1 LGSALLLRADV
12 TDPARLAL
20 TDHWAFE
27 VGARYLRARKSR
39 TVRVIGIVAISGVA
53 LGVASLLAVMSIA
66 AGFEEEFRDRVLGVN
81 AHVLVM
87 KYGGDFEEYPDV
99 IARAMEMPEVAG
111 AAPFLIHE
119 MMLANGDR
127 IGGVLVKGIDP
138 DLIGGVLDLPSQLV
152 EGSLEGM
159 RLPGARPPVRTD
171 GDDDGPTEREGE
183 DLDAYLRRVDAR
195 FRGEPEPVVEEEA
208 IEGEAPPPDD
218 DEIIVLPEVHVPT
231 PAEAAAALAAL
242 GMSGEGESA
251 PEDDPLFH
259 PHAGGPDETPI
270 DELPGIVV
278 GYALARRLD
287 VSMGDRVRVISPL
300 AGLDTSLFRA
310 APRTPRSREFRVI
323 GVFQAGFDEYDTHL
337 VFVDLYEAES
347 FFERGDSVDGVE
359 IRLHDLEL
367 APTVARRLDR
377 MLGGGPYS
385 TTDWEE
391 LNHNL
396 FEALAIQK
404 LMLSLVIASIVVVA
418 AFNVIATLIM
428 IVLERK
434 REIAILKAMGARD
447 GHILGVFVI
456 QGLAI
461 GVFGTLLGL
470 LVGGSACFWLESYRF
485 PLDPHVYLI
494 DHLPV
499 RTSAAEFGWT
509 VLIALVISIL
519 ATLVPSW
526 WAARLLPADGVRHE

>member
-1 LGSALLLRADV
+1 VPWPFDS
-12 TDPARLAL
+12 
-20 TDHWAFE
+20 WAFD
-27 VGARYLRARKSR
+27 VGSRYLRAKKSR
-39 TVRVIGIVAISGVA
+39 TVRVIGAVAVSGVA

-66 AGFEEEFRDRVLGVN
+66 SGFEAEFRDRVLGVN

-87 KYGGDFEEYPDV
+87 KYGGDFEEYADV
-99 IARAMEMPEVAG
+99 VARALEMPEVAG

-127 IGGVLVKGIDP
+127 IGGVLVKGVDP
-138 DLIGGVLDLPSQLV
+138 ERMAGVLDLPSQLV

-159 RLPGARPPVRTD
+159 RLPSARPPIRVE
-171 GDDDGPTEREGE
+171 DDEEDPSERVGE
-183 DLDAYLRRVDAR
+183 DLDLYLRGVDAR
-195 FRGEPEPVVEEEA
+195 YRGEPLPEE
-208 IEGEAPPPDD
+208 PPPEEPDIEPLPED
-218 DEIIVLPEVHVPT
+218 LPPEALPEVHVPT

-242 GMSGEGESA
+242 GLSGETDA
-251 PEDDPLFH
+251 LPENDPLFH
-259 PHAGGPDETPI
+259 DAAGPDGAGETPLA
-270 DELPGIVV
+270 ELPGIVV
-278 GYALARRLD
+278 GYALASRLN
-287 VSMGDRVRVISPL
+287 VALGDRVRVISPL
-300 AGLDTSLFRA
+300 AGLDTSFFRA

-323 GVFQAGFDEYDTHL
+323 GIFRAGFDEYDTHL
-337 VFVDLYEAES
+337 VFVDLYEAEA

-359 IRLHDLEL
+359 IRLHDLTQ
-367 APTVARRLDR
+367 APAVARRLDR

-396 FEALAIQK
+396 FEALEIQK
-404 LMLSLVIASIVVVA
+404 IMLSLVIASIVVVA

-434 REIAILKAMGARD
+434 REIAILKAMGAHD
-447 GHILGVFVI
+447 SHVLAVFVV

-461 GVFGTLLGL
+461 GFVGTFLGL
-470 LVGGSACFWLESYRF
+470 ILGGGACLWLESYHF

-499 RTSAAEFGWT
+499 RTSMVEFGTT
-509 VLIALVISIL
+509 VVTALLISII

>member
-1 LGSALLLRADV
+1 MPWPFDS
-12 TDPARLAL
+12 
-20 TDHWAFE
+20 WAFD
-27 VGARYLRARKSR
+27 VGSRYLRAKKSR
-39 TVRVIGIVAISGVA
+39 TVRVIGLVAVSGVA
-53 LGVASLLAVMSIA
+53 LGVAALLAVMSIA
-66 AGFEEEFRDRVLGVN
+66 SGFEAEFRDRVLGVN

-87 KYGGDFEEYPDV
+87 KYGGDFEEYSDV
-99 IARAMEMPEVAG
+99 VARAMDMPEVAG

-127 IGGVLVKGIDP
+127 IGGVLVKGVDP
-138 DLIGGVLDLPSQLV
+138 ERMASVLDLPSQLV
-152 EGSLEGM
+152 EGSLDGM
-159 RLPGARPPVRTD
+159 RLPNARPPERI
-171 GDDDGPTEREGE
+171 DDEEEPSVREGE
-183 DLDAYLRRVDAR
+183 DLDAYLRSIDAR
-195 FRGEPEPVVEEEA
+195 FRGEPEPVEELPATNEPASPIEEA
-208 IEGEAPPPDD
+208 PIEA
-218 DEIIVLPEVHVPT
+218 LPEVHVPT

-242 GMSGEGESA
+242 GSTGETSAA

-259 PHAGGPDETPI
+259 DADPTEVPVEA
-270 DELPGIVV
+270 LPGIVV
-278 GYALARRLD
+278 GYALARRLN
-287 VSMGDRVRVISPL
+287 VALGDRVRVISPL
-300 AGLDTSLFRA
+300 AGLDTSFFRA

-323 GVFQAGFDEYDTHL
+323 GIFRAGFDEYDTHL
-337 VFVDLYEAES
+337 VFVDLYEAEA

-359 IRLHDLEL
+359 IRLHDLTQ

-404 LMLSLVIASIVVVA
+404 IMLSLVIASIVVVA

-434 REIAILKAMGARD
+434 REIAILKAMGAHD
-447 GHILGVFVI
+447 AHVLAVFVV

-461 GVFGTLLGL
+461 GFVGTFLGL
-470 LVGGSACFWLESYRF
+470 ILGGGACLWLEAYHF

-499 RTSAAEFGWT
+499 RTSMAEFGTT
-509 VLIALVISIL
+509 VVTALLISIL

>member
-1 LGSALLLRADV
+1 M
-12 TDPARLAL
+12 TDPASVRFTSFWPL
-20 TDHWAFE
+20 
-27 VGARYLRARKSR
+27 VIGNRYLRAKKSR
-39 TVRVIGIVAISGVA
+39 TVRIIGVVAVSGVA
-53 LGVASLLAVMSIA
+53 LGVAALLAVMSIA
-66 AGFEEEFRDRVLGVN
+66 AGFEQEFRDRVVGVN

-87 KYGGDFEEYPDV
+87 KYGGDFEEYGDV
-99 IARAMEMPEVAG
+99 VARALDMPEVAG

-127 IGGVLVKGIDP
+127 IGGVLVKGVDP
-138 DLIGGVLDLPSQLV
+138 ERMAGVLDLPSQLV
-152 EGSLEGM
+152 EGSLEGL
-159 RLPGARPPVRTD
+159 RLPGARPP
-171 GDDDGPTEREGE
+171 EREGEDDEPLAPGEE
-183 DLDAYLRRVDAR
+183 DLDAYLRAVDAR
-195 FRGEPEPVVEEEA
+195 WRGEPEPEPEP
-208 IEGEAPPPDD
+208 APAPTPDVDD
-218 DEIIVLPEVHVPT
+218 DAPIVLPEVHVPT
-231 PAEAAAALAAL
+231 PEEAAAALAAL
-242 GMSGEGESA
+242 GLSGETEDA

-259 PHAGGPDETPI
+259 EGEIHEVPTES
-270 DELPGIVV
+270 LPGIVV
-278 GYALARRLD
+278 GYALADRLE
-287 VSMGDRVRVISPL
+287 VGVGDRVRIISPL
-300 AGLDTSLFRA
+300 AGLDTSFFRA

-323 GVFQAGFDEYDTHL
+323 GIFHAGFDEYDTHL
-337 VFVDLYEAES
+337 VFADLYEVEA

-359 IRLHDLEL
+359 IRLHDLDL

-377 MLGGGPYS
+377 ALGGGPYS

-404 LMLSLVIASIVVVA
+404 IMLSLVIASIVVVA

-447 GHILGVFVI
+447 WEVLCVFVV

-461 GVFGTLLGL
+461 GVVGTLLGL
-470 LVGGSACFWLESYRF
+470 VLGGGACLWLEAYRF

-499 RTSAAEFGWT
+499 RTSAVEFGAT
-509 VLIALVISIL
+509 VITALVISII

>member
-1 LGSALLLRADV
+1 ML
-12 TDPARLAL
+12 
-20 TDHWAFE
+20 
-27 VGARYLRARKSR
+27 
-39 TVRVIGIVAISGVA
+39 SGVA
-53 LGVASLLAVMSIA
+53 RA
-66 AGFEEEFRDRVLGVN
+66 AR
-81 AHVLVM
+81 
-87 KYGGDFEEYPDV
+87 
-99 IARAMEMPEVAG
+99 
-111 AAPFLIHE
+111 
-119 MMLANGDR
+119 
-127 IGGVLVKGIDP
+127 GGVLVKGVDP
-138 DLIGGVLDLPSQLV
+138 DRIGGVLDLPSQLI

-159 RLPGARPPVRTD
+159 RLPGARPPERTD
-171 GDDDGPTEREGE
+171 GEEEEPTERRGE
-183 DLDAYLRRVDAR
+183 DLDAYLRRIDAR
-195 FRGEPEPVVEEEA
+195 YRGEPEPEPEVAPTPDPEPLEP
-208 IEGEAPPPDD
+208 EG
-218 DEIIVLPEVHVPT
+218 DEIIPLPEVHVPT
-231 PAEAAAALAAL
+231 PEEAAAALAAL
-242 GMSGEGESA
+242 NLSGEGSAA

-259 PHAGGPDETPI
+259 PEEGPHETPVE
-270 DELPGIVV
+270 DLPGIVV
-278 GYALARRLD
+278 GHALARRLD
-287 VSMGDRVRVISPL
+287 ISMGDRVRVISPL

-404 LMLSLVIASIVVVA
+404 IMLSLVIASIVVVA

-447 GHILGVFVI
+447 GHVLSVFVI

-470 LVGGSACFWLESYRF
+470 LVGGSACLWLESYRF

-509 VLIALVISIL
+509 VLIVLVISIL